1 MTEEKEMKL
10 AKNVQLLFS
19 DVYTQRRSVTLQGYC
34 DFAIVRIQFERSYLK
49 SEKNFIVKC
58 RATSAVKP

>member
-1 MTEEKEMKL
+1 MTEEKEMKI

-19 DVYTQRRSVTLQGYC
+19 DVYTQRRSVTLQGYR

-49 SEKNFIVKC
+49 SEQI
-58 RATSAVKP
+58 AL

>member
-19 DVYTQRRSVTLQGYC
+19 DVYTQRRSVTLQGYR

-49 SEKNFIVKC
+49 SEKNCIV
-58 RATSAVKP
+58 R

>member
-10 AKNVQLLFS
+10 AKNVQVLFS
-19 DVYTQRRSVTLQGYC
+19 DVYTQRRAVTLQGYR

-49 SEKNFIVKC
+49 SEKI
-58 RATSAVKP
+58 AL